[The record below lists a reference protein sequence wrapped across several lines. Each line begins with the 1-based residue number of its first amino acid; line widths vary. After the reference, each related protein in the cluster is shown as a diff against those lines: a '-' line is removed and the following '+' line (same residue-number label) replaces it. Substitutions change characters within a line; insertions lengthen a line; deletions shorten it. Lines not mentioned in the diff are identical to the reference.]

1 MFNRSR
7 FRLLFLAQPLPSMS
21 AFRALRHRDF
31 SIYFAG
37 QLISLVGTWMQSVAL
52 GWWVYR
58 LTGRVSLL
66 GLVMFAAQAPTLL
79 LAPLGGM
86 LADRMPARTLLLI
99 TQATYLVQALGM
111 TLLAFSG
118 HPTIPMI
125 LGLAVASGAITAFD
139 LPGRQVL
146 VAQVVDQETL
156 PNAIAL
162 QSAIFHGSRIVGPFF
177 ALHIVAISH
186 EGWCFLV
193 NAVSYMASIAALAV
207 LRTRYQPEYKE
218 RHSALQ
224 QITEG
229 FQFIW
234 ERPAFRHLM
243 GLLALIVGLGMPFTT
258 LLPALAQG
266 VLHIDA
272 RGLGW
277 LVVSSGLGATAGAML
292 LATRKEVKGLDRMV
306 FASAVFFAASLGCF
320 AQARSLTPAMI
331 LLPLASFGLVA
342 FNTATNTLA
351 QLMTPNAMRGRV
363 TSLYSMVFMFAM
375 PLGILGTGFL
385 GQRLGLPLTLGLGAG
400 GCLVGALVFAGV
412 YPKRTVA
419 PVDTVA

>member
-1 MFNRSR
+1 MT
-7 FRLLFLAQPLPSMS
+7 

-31 SIYFAG
+31 AIYFAG
-37 QLISLVGTWMQSVAL
+37 QLVSLVGTWMQSVAL

-86 LADRMPARTLLLI
+86 VADRMPARTLLLI
-99 TQATYLVQALGM
+99 TQLTYLVQAVAM

-118 HPTIPMI
+118 HPTIGLI
-125 LGLAVASGAITAFD
+125 LGLAVISGVITAFD

-193 NAVSYMASIAALAV
+193 NAASYLAALAALSI
-207 LRTRYQPEYKE
+207 LRTRFQPPPREQVSPME
-218 RHSALQ
+218 Q
-224 QITEG
+224 VVEG
-229 FQFIW
+229 VRFIW
-234 ERPAFRHLM
+234 ASKDFRHLM

-266 VLHIDA
+266 VLHINA

-292 LATRKEVKGLDRMV
+292 LASRKEPKGLERTVMI
-306 FASAVFFAASLGCF
+306 SAIFFALSLACF
-320 AQARSLTPAMI
+320 AQTRTLFWAMI

-342 FNTATNTLA
+342 FNTATNTLV
-351 QLMTPNAMRGRV
+351 QLMTPGAMRGRI
-363 TSLYSMVFMFAM
+363 TALYSMVFMSAM

-385 GQRLGLPLTLGLGAG
+385 AQRLGLPMTLILGAG
-400 GCLVGALVFAGV
+400 GCLLGALVFAAIF
-412 YPKRTVA
+412 PKKREGA
-419 PVDTVA
+419 SRGEDNLISQA